1 MHIRLVFAQWGESK
15 FPNTSA
21 ILYIEEATPHY
32 YLPQILKKQPC
43 FEKIISN
50 WAQPHK
56 GGPAYD
62 VKIYVSIFS
71 NECCW
76 FLAFEV

>member
-1 MHIRLVFAQWGESK
+1 MHIRLVFAQWGESQN
-15 FPNTSA
+15 FQIQVQYY
-21 ILYIEEATPHY
+21 ILRKPHQTHY

-50 WAQPHK
+50 WAQPHQ
-56 GGPAYD
+56 GPAYD

-76 FLAFEV
+76 F

>member
-1 MHIRLVFAQWGESK
+1 MHIRLVFAQCQNFQK
-15 FPNTSA
+15 QVQY
-21 ILYIEEATPHY
+21 ILRKPHHSPHTHY

-56 GGPAYD
+56 GPAYD

-76 FLAFEV
+76 F

>member
-21 ILYIEEATPHY
+21 ILYIEEATPHTP
-32 YLPQILKKQPC
+32 LFASNIKKTAL
-43 FEKIISN
+43 FWKNHFKLST
-50 WAQPHK
+50 
-56 GGPAYD
+56 AYD
-62 VKIYVSIFS
+62 LKIYVSIFS

-76 FLAFEV
+76 F